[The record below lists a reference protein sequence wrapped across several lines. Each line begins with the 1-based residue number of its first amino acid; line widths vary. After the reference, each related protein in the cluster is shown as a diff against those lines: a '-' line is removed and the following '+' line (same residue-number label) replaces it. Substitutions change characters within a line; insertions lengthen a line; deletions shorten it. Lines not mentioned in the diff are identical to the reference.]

1 MATRGRRYL
10 SVTLETLLDDPQLLR
25 HAPAP
30 TATGVYHLE
39 TLNLE
44 TILMNS
50 HKVSF
55 AEPHRLWQAVLTGGV
70 LSLHHAGVSNH
81 ANSRLV
87 WTLKSKLAPH
97 P

>member
-1 MATRGRRYL
+1 MGT
-10 SVTLETLLDDPQLLR
+10 LLR

-55 AEPHRLWQAVLTGGV
+55 AEPHRLWQILTGGV
-70 LSLHHAGVSNH
+70 RFIWPSPADGVVAVSPAQLGYLLEGIDWRRPVRSWRPERAG
-81 ANSRLV
+81 
-87 WTLKSKLAPH
+87 
-97 P
+97 